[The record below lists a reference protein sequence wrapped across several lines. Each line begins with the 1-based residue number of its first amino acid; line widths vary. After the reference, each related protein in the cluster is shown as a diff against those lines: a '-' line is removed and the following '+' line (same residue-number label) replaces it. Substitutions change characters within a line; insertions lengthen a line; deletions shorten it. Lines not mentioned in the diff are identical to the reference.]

1 MGASVLTR
9 APRRAQLAYQ
19 AREAAT
25 LSDDDRALVR
35 TVRSLLADAGPA
47 LSPEALLAALGPSG
61 AAARARGGGVGGGG
75 GGVDAAELQAVV
87 RQGLAVVREQGP
99 AARVL
104 LARVVGLLLERVK
117 ERLRLSAERS
127 LASSLARQLPP
138 SAGAAGRAG
147 GRRRGRE
154 RASDAPVVGA

>member
-9 APRRAQLAYQ
+9 APLRAQLAYQ

-61 AAARARGGGVGGGG
+61 AAARARGGGVGGG

>member
-61 AAARARGGGVGGGG
+61 AAARARGGGVGGG

>member
-1 MGASVLTR
+1 MGG
-9 APRRAQLAYQ
+9 PCHAQLAYQ

-25 LSDDDRALVR
+25 LSDEDRALVR
-35 TVRSLLADAGPA
+35 TVRTLLADAGPA
-47 LSPEALLAALGPSG
+47 LSPEALLAAVGPTG
-61 AAARARGGGVGGGG
+61 AAPRVRGGG
-75 GGVDAAELQAVV
+75 GGVDAAELQAVL

-104 LARVVGLLLERVK
+104 VGRLVGLLQERVK
-117 ERLRLSAERS
+117 ERLRLAAERS

-138 SAGAAGRAG
+138 SAAGAGAAGAAERAG

-154 RASDAPVVGA
+154 GASDAPAVGE